1 MNSNPVPQTVPPPT
15 AKSQSRNLWILI
27 GGLALAAV
35 LCLFV
40 ITLVVIFGVVKPFSS
55 KPTPTPTITPRP
67 TRAPTP
73 TNTPTPMQIA
83 LLLPLS
89 GPVSAL
95 GESSQEGALIAFEE
109 WNAKGGVLGLK
120 IVPVIEDSQCN
131 PDPAFIAADKVIN
144 QDNVHYIIGELC
156 SRASIPISEIANA
169 KGVVQISPS
178 SINKSVTTNPDGT
191 TKPYTFIISHLDED
205 QGKAIAKFSIE
216 YLKANTAFMIYNQ
229 TNDYSQAMVE
239 SFEQYFTMAGGQ
251 IVDKET
257 FPYGDTDFSTI
268 LDKVAETKPDLV
280 VLPENYTIVNLV
292 TAQAKAKGLTI
303 TFIGGDAWDS
313 PDLDTQAASG
323 GYFSTNFS
331 PYEERPIVINFI
343 RSYGERHKNAD
354 GTPKLPD
361 MMAVLAYDAT
371 NLMLT
376 AIEKAGVDD
385 PAIVKDVLASIRFE
399 GVAGEFTFDQD
410 HTPIKGV
417 IVQQV
422 LDGQIIYI
430 ETVLP

>member
-1 MNSNPVPQTVPPPT
+1 MNINPAPQTYLPPS
-15 AKSQSRNLWILI
+15 KSQPRNLWIII
-27 GGLALAAV
+27 GGLGLAAV
-35 LCLFV
+35 LCLCV
-40 ITLVVIFGVVKPFSS
+40 VSLVVIFAVVKPFTS
-55 KPTPTPTITPRP
+55 KPTITPTITPRP
-67 TRAPTP
+67 TRTPKPSPTP
-73 TNTPTPMQIA
+73 TPFQIA

-89 GPVSAL
+89 GPVSIL
-95 GESSQEGALIAFEE
+95 GESGREGAILAIEE
-109 WNAKGGVLGLK
+109 WNTKGGVLGLN
-120 IVPVIEDSQCN
+120 IVPVVEDSQCN
-131 PDPAFIAADKVIN
+131 PEPAVKAADKVIS
-144 QDNVHYIIGELC
+144 QDNVYYIIGELC
-156 SRASIPISEIANA
+156 SRASIAISEIANA
-169 KGVVQISPS
+169 KGVVQINPS

-229 TNDYSQAMVE
+229 TNDSSQAMVE
-239 SFEQYFTMAGGQ
+239 SFEQYFTTAGGQ

-292 TAQAKAKGLTI
+292 TAQAKAKNLTI
-303 TFIGGDAWDS
+303 TFIGGGGWES

-323 GYFSTNFS
+323 SYFTTNFS
-331 PYEERPIVINFI
+331 PYEERAIVQNFI
-343 RSYGERHKNAD
+343 MSYGERYKNSD
-354 GTPKLPD
+354 GTPKQPD
-361 MMAVLAYDAT
+361 MMAVLTYDAT

-376 AIEKAGVDD
+376 AIETAGVDD

-399 GVAGEFTFDQD
+399 GVTGQFTFDQD
-410 HTPIKGV
+410 HTPLKGV

-422 LDGQIIYI
+422 LDGKIIYI